1 MTVLPL
7 VAATLLVAQA
17 AAKSPAPAVAATDL
31 PVTVSYT
38 GKGTIDANHK
48 LIVWTFTDG
57 NITSASRPT
66 DTKILT
72 KNNET
77 VTFKDVKGPI
87 YLFAVFDD
95 KGGYD
100 GVSGPPPAGIPATT
114 YKKVAKGP
122 ATAVKPGAAV
132 KFVFNDT
139 ERWTK

>member
-95 KGGYD
+95 KGGTTA
-100 GVSGPPPAGIPATT
+100 SAARRRPAFPRRPIR
-114 YKKVAKGP
+114 
-122 ATAVKPGAAV
+122 
-132 KFVFNDT
+132 
-139 ERWTK
+139 RWRRAPRPRSSRAPR